1 MYPVQFVGEQ
11 LLAELRIHK
20 GGGLQTTKQANIR
33 KSRHEGDGKENQ
45 PPVKMK
51 RAKSNNGNKSAPASS
66 EDFNLS
72 KYFDGLPD
80 SKDNNTKLTE

>member
-1 MYPVQFVGEQ
+1 MYPVQFVVEQ

-51 RAKSNNGNKSAPASS
+51 
-66 EDFNLS
+66 
-72 KYFDGLPD
+72 
-80 SKDNNTKLTE
+80 